1 MNVLEDSEL
10 LRRENQALERFRR
23 LAAQVR
29 ADLSNGVT
37 AGANQHA
44 NTILNQERKGRR
56 DVFDGALREDQ
67 FLYGKI
73 VPKDGGGND
82 EIRIG
87 RLTIWDSKNNVVVA
101 DWRAP
106 ISKNFFLSEDEQ
118 RNHFLM
124 SATFTFDKRRI
135 SAVEVAFGGEYATP
149 RRSTFFDKKPNAAD
163 SSKIITKPQEKPFKD
178 PDLDVRFSQ
187 FRQTESAGSSV
198 VTSLRS
204 KVSQQSN
211 SSSGRNVRAPMTLSG
226 ILRRRRSGK
235 MSDHVNTL
243 QPDQYRAVA
252 AESNVSLIVT
262 GGPGTGKSVV
272 AIHRAMYLYGANDW
286 QIRTLVIAPSEN
298 YSSHLAEVVDGSNKS
313 EGKHIEV
320 LTLEQL
326 YRRVIDEFES
336 INFDGRR
343 FDNDFQVSMHLDPRF
358 HEAARDFIWSF
369 ARPQSIEL
377 DVRGTAVRVDQ
388 SEIALLIERMKAR
401 KEPFGRGQTL
411 LRELLHKHFK
421 IAGGDTR
428 KRYRFGKSPL
438 DLFDEEIRSRWVL
451 SNVFL
456 PIQRFSKIA
465 KEFLRVPEV
474 GRSFLAAYF
483 TESEIDQY
491 FGASVSQREPFSNS
505 ELAVLLSMVL
515 EVNGD
520 STHFKDSAH
529 VIIEEFQ
536 DLGKADLLL
545 IRRIFP
551 DAVFTLAG
559 DLNQASSAAG
569 VESIEELKELLDIK
583 ESQEVS
589 LELSFRVPKSLSNL
603 AEAIRSSISRSDNRL
618 LFSDF
623 IENELDDDGVYYARY
638 GHRRSVVSCVEE
650 FCKGAGASG
659 LTAVITSPDSLSKL
673 RSQFKSA
680 GVGYVTRL
688 RDFETSTSK
697 LILTTTIDVRGLE
710 FDNVVVVDASA
721 MLNDPSGRGHL
732 FRAITRATRKVC
744 IVDGDLDDTLRPF
757 VTREL

>member
-1 MNVLEDSEL
+1 MGEHNYLHTVI
-10 LRRENQALERFRR
+10 RQA
-23 LAAQVR
+23 
-29 ADLSNGVT
+29 
-37 AGANQHA
+37 
-44 NTILNQERKGRR
+44 
-56 DVFDGALREDQ
+56 
-67 FLYGKI
+67 
-73 VPKDGGGND
+73 
-82 EIRIG
+82 
-87 RLTIWDSKNNVVVA
+87 
-101 DWRAP
+101 
-106 ISKNFFLSEDEQ
+106 
-118 RNHFLM
+118 
-124 SATFTFDKRRI
+124 
-135 SAVEVAFGGEYATP
+135 
-149 RRSTFFDKKPNAAD
+149 
-163 SSKIITKPQEKPFKD
+163 KPQEKSFKD
-178 PDLDVRFSQ
+178 PGLDVRSSQ
-187 FRQTESAGSSV
+187 FRQTEYEGGSV
-198 VTSLRS
+198 VTSPRS
-204 KVSQQSN
+204 TVSQQSN

-298 YSSHLAEVVDGSNKS
+298 YSSHLAEVVDGSNRS

-343 FDNDFQVSMHLDPRF
+343 FDKELQASMHLDPRF

-369 ARPQSIEL
+369 VRPQSIEL
-377 DVRGTAVRVDQ
+377 DVRGTVVRVDQ
-388 SEIALLIERMKAR
+388 SEVALLIGRMRVRQEPYGSGQILLKKLVQER
-401 KEPFGRGQTL
+401 
-411 LRELLHKHFK
+411 FK
-421 IAGGDTR
+421 IAEGETR
-428 KRYRFGKSPL
+428 RQYRFGENAL
-438 DLFDEEIRSRWVL
+438 DHLDEEIRSKKVL
-451 SNVFL
+451 DNVFV

-483 TESEIDQY
+483 TDSEIDQY
-491 FGASVSQREPFSNS
+491 FGAAVSQREPFSNS

-515 EVNGD
+515 EVNGE
-520 STHFKDSAH
+520 STHFKDFAH

-545 IRRIFP
+545 IRRIIP
-551 DAVFTLAG
+551 DAAFTLAG
-559 DLNQASSAAG
+559 DLNQASSAVG
-569 VESIEELKELLDIK
+569 VESIEVLKELLDIK
-583 ESQEVS
+583 EAEEVS
-589 LELSFRVPKSLSNL
+589 LELSFRVPKSLSKL

-650 FCKGAGASG
+650 FCKSAGASG
-659 LTAVITSPDSLSKL
+659 LTAVVTSPDNLSKL

-688 RDFETSTSK
+688 QDFDTTTAK

-744 IVDGDLDDTLRPF
+744 IVDSDLDGTLRPF

>member
-1 MNVLEDSEL
+1 MVLEDSEL

-23 LAAQVR
+23 LAGQAR

-44 NTILNQERKGRR
+44 NTILNQERKASR
-56 DVFDGALREDQ
+56 DVIDGALREDQ

-73 VPKDGGGND
+73 VPNDGGGDD

-87 RLTIWDSKNNVVVA
+87 RITVWDSENKVVVA

-124 SATFTFDKRRI
+124 SATFTFDERKI

-149 RRSTFFDKKPNAAD
+149 RRSTFFDKKPNIVNSRSTVA
-163 SSKIITKPQEKPFKD
+163 KPQEKSFKD
-178 PDLDVRFSQ
+178 PDLDVRSSQ
-187 FRQTESAGSSV
+187 FRQTEYEGSSV
-198 VTSLRS
+198 VTSPRS
-204 KVSQQSN
+204 TVSQQSN
-211 SSSGRNVRAPMTLSG
+211 SSGGRNVRAPMTLSG
-226 ILRRRRSGK
+226 KLRRRRSGK

-298 YSSHLAEVVDGSNKS
+298 YSSHLAEVVDGSNRS

-343 FDNDFQVSMHLDPRF
+343 FDKELQASMHLDPRF

-369 ARPQSIEL
+369 VRPQSIEL
-377 DVRGTAVRVDQ
+377 DVRGTVVRVDQ
-388 SEIALLIERMKAR
+388 SEVALLIGRMRVRQEPYGSGQILLKKLVQER
-401 KEPFGRGQTL
+401 
-411 LRELLHKHFK
+411 FK
-421 IAGGDTR
+421 IAEGETR
-428 KRYRFGKSPL
+428 RQYRFGENAL
-438 DLFDEEIRSRWVL
+438 DHLDEEIRSKKVL
-451 SNVFL
+451 DNVFV

-483 TESEIDQY
+483 TDSEIDQY
-491 FGASVSQREPFSNS
+491 FGAQVSQREPFSNS

-515 EVNGD
+515 EVNGE
-520 STHFKDSAH
+520 STHFKDFAH

-545 IRRIFP
+545 IRRIIP
-551 DAVFTLAG
+551 DAAFTLAG
-559 DLNQASSAAG
+559 DLNQTSSAAG
-569 VESIEELKELLDIK
+569 VESIEGLKELLDIK
-583 ESQEVS
+583 EAEELS
-589 LELSFRVPKSLSNL
+589 LELSFRVPKSLSKL
-603 AEAIRSSISRSDNRL
+603 TEAIRSSIGRSDNRL
-618 LFSDF
+618 FFSDL

-638 GHRRSVVSCVEE
+638 GHRRSVVNCVEE
-650 FCKGAGASG
+650 FCRNVSVSG
-659 LTAVITSPDSLSKL
+659 LTAVITSPDNLSKL

-680 GVGYVTRL
+680 GVRYVTRL
-688 RDFETSTSK
+688 QDFETSTAK
-697 LILTTTIDVRGLE
+697 LILTTTFDVRGLE

-744 IVDGDLDDTLRPF
+744 IIDSDLDDTLRPF
-757 VTREL
+757 ITREL